1 MEVLLWAPIFPAA
14 FIGLW
19 AFVMFLLSRVSGW
32 NQLARYYAYDG
43 PAPQTLRR
51 GQSASIGLSTWFP
64 VRYRATLNVGAGDG
78 ALYLRPM
85 VLFRLFQPALSIPV
99 SEISREERPGVILR
113 LASLRAE
120 KETGV
125 VILIRPALADWVE
138 AQAGPFS
145 SR

>member
-1 MEVLLWAPIFPAA
+1 MEFLLWAPIFPAA

-19 AFVMFLLSRVSGW
+19 VFVMFLLSRMSGW
-32 NQLARYYAYDG
+32 KQLARYYAHDG
-43 PAPQTLRR
+43 AAPENLRR

-99 SEISREERPGVILR
+99 GDVSRVERQGVILR
-113 LASLRAE
+113 LASLRAA
-120 KETGV
+120 KVPGV
-125 VILIRPALADWVE
+125 VILLRPALADWVE
-138 AQAGPFS
+138 SKAGPFS

>member
-1 MEVLLWAPIFPAA
+1 MEFLLWAPIFPAA

-32 NQLARYYAYDG
+32 NQLARYYAYEG
-43 PAPQTLRR
+43 PAPQSLRR
-51 GQSASIGLSTWFP
+51 DQSASIGLSTWFP

-78 ALYLRPM
+78 ALYLRPAM
-85 VLFRLFQPALSIPV
+85 LFRLFQPALSIPV
-99 SEISREERPGVILR
+99 GEISRQDRQGVVLK
-113 LASLRAE
+113 LANLRAE
-120 KETGV
+120 KVPGV
-125 VILIRPALADWVE
+125 VILFRPALADWVE